1 MSEPKPILLVANWK
15 LNGTR
20 ARVRGFV
27 HALAQAEWNL
37 PRRVEVVFCPPM
49 PYLLTAAAA
58 RAPNT
63 RLVLGAQTCSSESE
77 GAFTGEV
84 SAAQISDS
92 GAEYVII
99 GHSERRQRGESD
111 AVIRGQLHQAG
122 RAGLMPIF
130 CIGETEAERKAGK
143 TEAALAAQLA
153 ALEGF
158 SGPLVVAYEPVWA
171 IGSGLTPTVKE
182 IAAAHAFIRMQMVKS
197 GRDSAFRL
205 LYGGS
210 VKPANIQEILAI
222 SGVDGVLVG
231 SASLDAGV
239 FESLLDAARKLE
251 NI

>member
-1 MSEPKPILLVANWK
+1 MSEPTPILLVANWK
-15 LNGTR
+15 LNGNC

-37 PRRVEVVFCPPM
+37 PSRVEVVFCPPL

-58 RAPNT
+58 RAPNS
-63 RLVLGAQTCSSESE
+63 RLALGAQTCSDATE

-84 SAAQISDS
+84 SAAQIRDS

-111 AVIRGQLHQAG
+111 TAIRGQLTQAA
-122 RAGLMPIF
+122 RAGLSPIF
-130 CIGETEAERKAGK
+130 CIGETENERKVGK
-143 TEAALAAQLA
+143 TETALAAQMA

-171 IGSGLTPTVKE
+171 IGSGRTPTVKE
-182 IAAAHAFIRMQMVKS
+182 IAAALAFIRLQMMKS
-197 GRDSAFRL
+197 GRDRAFSV

-210 VKPANIQEILAI
+210 VNPTNIQEILALAE
-222 SGVDGVLVG
+222 VDGVLIG
-231 SASLDAGV
+231 SASLTSESFVAMLGV
-239 FESLLDAARKLE
+239 AAKSGR
-251 NI
+251 